1 MIRSMTAFARCSREA
16 KWGVLNWELRAVNH
30 RYLEMNVRMPEE
42 IRVMESA
49 VRNLVNKTLSR
60 GKLECNLRFQ
70 PVIDENAS
78 LSVNMVLAKQ
88 LSEASREIDH
98 LLYNPAS
105 VNAFDILRW
114 PGVLNPSEI
123 DWEALQKEALTLLGE
138 GLAELVE
145 TREREGEQLK
155 AIIEKRLDA
164 MSDVVADIR
173 QKMPD
178 IVAAQRDKLAEKIR
192 EITDQLDEARLAQEV
207 AILTQKMDVD
217 EEIDRLETHIQEK
230 MQSFG

>member
-1 MIRSMTAFARCSREA
+1 
-16 KWGVLNWELRAVNH
+16 
-30 RYLEMNVRMPEE
+30 
-42 IRVMESA
+42 
-49 VRNLVNKTLSR
+49 
-60 GKLECNLRFQ
+60 
-70 PVIDENAS
+70 
-78 LSVNMVLAKQ
+78 
-88 LSEASREIDH
+88 
-98 LLYNPAS
+98 
-105 VNAFDILRW
+105 
-114 PGVLNPSEI
+114 VLNPSEI

-217 EEIDRLETHIQEK
+217 EEIDRLETHIQEVRRTLQQDK
-230 MQSFG
+230 PVGRRLDFLMQELNREANTLGSKSVNTDSTQASVELKVLIEQMREQVQNIE